1 MHLERNSEARMKR
14 LVLPVLLALS
24 LAAAACTSSSGG
36 GSSTSASA
44 AAPASS
50 GASAASAQPAADFP
64 SSSPV
69 VAGGGGVVD
78 VVKQVMPA
86 VVNVVS
92 TTTTGTGEG
101 TGFVVRA
108 DGIIVTNFH
117 VVEGATKVT
126 VLTSAKKPVK
136 YDARVIGGDA
146 TADVAVLRIDA
157 TGLPTVPMG
166 DSADLQL
173 GQPVVAIGYAL
184 GLQGGPS
191 VTTGVVSSLTRKI
204 TVPDQR
210 CTVCSKGQR
219 VYGNI
224 VQTDAAIN
232 PGNSGGPLVN
242 LAGQVVGIN
251 TAGVNAGNAENV
263 GFAIQIDAAK
273 PIIFQAAEHP
283 QAPVAFMGVGGVD
296 ASNPQI
302 QFELNPPTTNGV
314 AIVSVAPGGPAE
326 QAGIKVGDIVTAF
339 DGKPISSWEALG
351 AAIRAH
357 RPGDQV
363 SVTVLRRSNGW
374 ARTTVTVTLGTNP
387 VPQT

>member
-1 MHLERNSEARMKR
+1 VKR
-14 LVLPVLLALS
+14 FVVPVLLALS
-24 LAAAACTSSSGG
+24 VFGAACTS
-36 GSSTSASA
+36 
-44 AAPASS
+44 P
-50 GASAASAQPAADFP
+50 P
-64 SSSPV
+64 SSSATVSPSASPTPFDAAQQASFPTASPIPGAVGSV
-69 VAGGGGVVD
+69 VG

-101 TGFVVRA
+101 TGFVVRS
-108 DGIIVTNFH
+108 DGVIVTNFH

-126 VLTSAKKPVK
+126 VLTSADKPVR
-136 YDARVIGGDA
+136 YDARFIGGDA
-146 TADVAVLRIDA
+146 TADVAVLKIDA
-157 TGLPTVPMG
+157 SNLATVPMG
-166 DSADLQL
+166 DSARLQL

-191 VTTGVVSSLTRKI
+191 VTAGVVSSLTRKL
-204 TVPDQR
+204 TVPDPR

-219 VYGNI
+219 VYGNV

-251 TAGVNAGNAENV
+251 TAGVTASNAENV

-273 PIIFQAAEHP
+273 PIVFQAAEHP
-283 QAPVAFMGVGGVD
+283 QAPVAFLGIGGVD

-302 QFELNPPTTNGV
+302 QFELNPPTTRGV
-314 AIVSVAPGGPAE
+314 AVVSVAPGGPADK
-326 QAGIKVGDIVTAF
+326 AGIKVGDIIVAF
-339 DGKPISSWEALG
+339 DGKPTSSWDALG
-351 AAIRAH
+351 NAIRAH
-357 RPGDQV
+357 RPGDRV
-363 SVTVLRRSNGW
+363 DVTILQRSNGW
-374 ARTTVTVTLGTNP
+374 ARRTATVTLGTNP

>member
-1 MHLERNSEARMKR
+1 VKR
-14 LVLPVLLALS
+14 FVVPVLLALS
-24 LAAAACTSSSGG
+24 VFGPACTSP
-36 GSSTSASA
+36 
-44 AAPASS
+44 PASS
-50 GASAASAQPAADFP
+50 ATVSPSASPTPFDAAQQAASPIPGAVG
-64 SSSPV
+64 SV
-69 VAGGGGVVD
+69 VG

-101 TGFVVRA
+101 TGFVVRS
-108 DGIIVTNFH
+108 DGVIVTNFH

-126 VLTSAKKPVK
+126 VLTSADKPVR
-136 YDARVIGGDA
+136 YDARFIGGDA
-146 TADVAVLRIDA
+146 TADVAVLKIDA
-157 TGLPTVPMG
+157 SNLATVPMG
-166 DSADLQL
+166 DSASLQL

-191 VTTGVVSSLTRKI
+191 VTAGVVSSLTRKL
-204 TVPDQR
+204 TVPDPR

-219 VYGNI
+219 VYGNV

-251 TAGVNAGNAENV
+251 TAGVSAGNAENV

-273 PIIFQAAEHP
+273 PIVFQAAEHP
-283 QAPVAFMGVGGVD
+283 QAPVAFLGVGGVD

-302 QFELNPPTTNGV
+302 QFELNPPTTGGV
-314 AIVSVAPGGPAE
+314 AVVSVAPGGPADK
-326 QAGIKVGDIVTAF
+326 AGIKVGDIIVAF
-339 DGKPISSWEALG
+339 DGKPTSSWEALG
-351 AAIRAH
+351 NAIRAH
-357 RPGDQV
+357 RPGDRV
-363 SVTVLRRSNGW
+363 DVTILQRSNGW
-374 ARTTVTVTLGTNP
+374 PRRTVTVTLGTNP

>member
-1 MHLERNSEARMKR
+1 MKR
-14 LVLPVLLALS
+14 FVLPVLVAVS
-24 LAAAACTSSSGG
+24 LFAAACGP
-36 GSSTSASA
+36 SSTSSA
-44 AAPASS
+44 TTTRS
-50 GASAASAQPAADFP
+50 GSVSPVDSAQAPADFP
-64 SSSPV
+64 SASQVPTANGS
-69 VAGGGGVVD
+69 VVD

-101 TGFVVRA
+101 TGFVVRS

-126 VLTSAKKPVK
+126 VLTSAKKPVR

-157 TGLPTVPMG
+157 SNLPTVPMG
-166 DSADLQL
+166 DSAKLQL

-204 TVPDQR
+204 TVPDPR
-210 CTVCSKGQR
+210 CTVCSNGRR

-251 TAGVNAGNAENV
+251 TAGVSAGNAENV

-273 PIIFQAAEHP
+273 PIVFQAAEHP
-283 QAPVAFMGVGGVD
+283 QSPVAFMGVGGVD

-326 QAGIKVGDIVTAF
+326 TAGIKVGDIVVAF
-339 DGKPISSWEALG
+339 DGKTISSWEALG
-351 AAIRAH
+351 TAIRGH
-357 RPGDQV
+357 RPGDRV
-363 SVTVLRRSNGW
+363 DVTILQRSKGW
-374 ARTTVTVTLGTNP
+374 ARTTVAVTLGTNP

>member
-1 MHLERNSEARMKR
+1 MKR
-14 LVLPVLLALS
+14 FVVPVLLVLS
-24 LAAAACTSSSGG
+24 LAAAACSSSSAG
-36 GSSTSASA
+36 GSSTRS
-44 AAPASS
+44 PAGS
-50 GASAASAQPAADFP
+50 SAASAQAAADFP
-64 SSSPV
+64 TASPV
-69 VAGGGGVVD
+69 ASAGGGVVD

-101 TGFVVRA
+101 TGFIVRS
-108 DGIIVTNFH
+108 DGVIVTNFH

-126 VLTSAKKPVK
+126 VLTSATKPVR

-157 TGLPTVPMG
+157 TGLPTVAMG
-166 DSADLQL
+166 DSTKLQL

-251 TAGVNAGNAENV
+251 TAGVSAGNAENV
-263 GFAIQIDAAK
+263 GFAIQIEAAK

-302 QFELNPPTTNGV
+302 QFELNPPTTDGV
-314 AIVSVAPGGPAE
+314 AIVSVAPDGPAE
-326 QAGIKVGDIVTAF
+326 SAGIKVGDVVTAF
-339 DGKPISSWEALG
+339 DGKTVTTWEALG

-357 RPGDQV
+357 QPGDRV

-374 ARTTVTVTLGTNP
+374 AKTTVTVTLGTNP